1 MSSIKDST
9 GRTWRLIVTVGVYT
23 RLLDDEGIDLLDE
36 KSIGDILLDP
46 VKRSEVLIAILDR
59 QAVKHG
65 LTVDDVDEILCDP
78 ATAPPAHVAL
88 EEALQNFYETQG
100 ATEMAA
106 VMKKAIEAQKTL
118 KNTAMTRINSD
129 QMTRIFGREITKATA
144 KMDAEMAAA
153 EAKQLAEDTETG
165 STNKSPSPVQPI
177 GTI

>member
-9 GRTWRLIVTVGVYT
+9 GRTWRLIVTVGIYA

-46 VKRSEVLIAILDR
+46 IKRSEVLIAILDR

-65 LTVDDVDEILCDP
+65 LSNDDVDEILCDP

-100 ATEMAA
+100 ATAMTA
-106 VMKKAIEAQKTL
+106 VMKRISEAQKTL
-118 KNTAMTRINSD
+118 KSTAMSRINSD
-129 QMTRIFGREITKATA
+129 AMRRMIDREITKATTQ
-144 KMDAEMAAA
+144 MDADMAAM
-153 EAKQLAEDTETG
+153 EATQLADDTATG
-165 STNKSPSPVQPI
+165 SKSKSPSPVQPT
-177 GTI
+177 GDV